1 MATYQ
6 KKAPQSGAFFV
17 LLSCLLHA
25 FIAQTCL
32 AADCKPLQETVPHAV
47 RYVIDG
53 DSLRLQSGE
62 EVRLIGID
70 TPELGYDGRADKPFA
85 RLARAALMRLI
96 EAAGWSV
103 RLQPGLDRRDRYRR
117 LLAHVYT
124 PGGDNLTAA
133 MLRQGLGY
141 QAIVAPNLSHLE
153 CYRAAE
159 REARDAGRAL
169 WREGVRNA
177 KALSADE
184 TGFHLIQDRVLKV
197 GRSRHAVWLE
207 LMGGASVKIPWH
219 VWQAMT
225 EQDADRFVD
234 RQLEVRGWF
243 YRVKGSLRVKIS
255 HPASIRWL

>member
-1 MATYQ
+1 MPHGVAT
-6 KKAPQSGAFFV
+6 
-17 LLSCLLHA
+17 
-25 FIAQTCL
+25 
-32 AADCKPLQETVPHAV
+32 
-47 RYVIDG
+47 VIDG
-53 DSLRLQSGE
+53 DSLRLNSGE

-70 TPELGYDGRADKPFA
+70 TPELGHKGRADRPFA
-85 RLARAALMRLI
+85 RQARTALVHLI
-96 EAAGWSV
+96 ETAGWKI
-103 RLQPGLDRRDRYRR
+103 RLRSGIERRDRYRR

-141 QAIVAPNLSHLE
+141 QAVVAPNLSHLE

-159 REARDAGRAL
+159 REARDAGRGL

-177 KALSADE
+177 KALSSDE
-184 TGFHLIQDRVLKV
+184 TGFHLIQGRVLKV

-207 LMGGASVKIPWH
+207 LIGGASVKIPWR

-225 EQDADRFVD
+225 GQEPETFVD

-243 YRVKGSLRVKIS
+243 YRIKGSLRVKIS

>member
-1 MATYQ
+1 MAAYQ
-6 KKAPQSGAFFV
+6 RKAPHGGAFFV

-25 FIAQTCL
+25 FIVRTCL
-32 AADCKPLQETVPHAV
+32 ADDCKTPQETEPHAV
-47 RYVIDG
+47 TSVIDG
-53 DSLRLQSGE
+53 DSLRLKSGE
-62 EVRLIGID
+62 EVRLIGLD
-70 TPELGYDGRADKPFA
+70 TPELGYEGRADKPFA
-85 RLARAALMRLI
+85 RMARAALVRLI
-96 EAAGWSV
+96 ESAGRSV
-103 RLQPGLDRRDRYRR
+103 RLQPGVDRRDRYRR

-133 MLRQGLGY
+133 MLRLGLGY

-159 REARDAGRAL
+159 REARDAGRGL

-177 KALSADE
+177 KALSSDE
-184 TGFHLIQDRVLKV
+184 TGFHLIQGCVEKV

-207 LMGGASVKIPWH
+207 LLGGVSVKIPWR

-225 EQDADRFVD
+225 GQEPETFVG

-243 YRVKGSLRVKIS
+243 YHYKGSLRVKIS
-255 HPASIRWL
+255 HPALIRWL